1 MKKLLFTL
9 IVAMS
14 FNTVTFAQ
22 YYANRRP
29 KAKHHYVRNTYR
41 YRNYSQ
47 QYYPTTYY
55 GFRLGMGI
63 ATVHSDSPFLD
74 ASDPRIGLNTGFVI
88 GTGLSRQAPL
98 YFETGLFYTE
108 KGGKSTFQGDRF
120 SYGLNYLEVPLVL
133 KYRYYAGNGL
143 TVEPFAG
150 GYLAAGVGGKIKDF
164 GQREAYDS
172 FSDDPYGFK
181 RFDGGLRLGFGL
193 GIRSLY
199 MEASYDIGLANI
211 GHDDFNA
218 TRTGDLNL
226 TLGVNF

>member
-22 YYANRRP
+22 YYANRHP
-29 KAKHHYVRNTYR
+29 KTKPHYVRNTYR

-74 ASDPRIGLNTGFVI
+74 ASDPRIGLTTGFVI

-98 YFETGLFYTE
+98 
-108 KGGKSTFQGDRF
+108 
-120 SYGLNYLEVPLVL
+120 YLEVPLVL